1 MSEAAGTDPLTWR
14 AYAGVGVVWLAA
26 TELLELGG
34 VTAEGPYRWLAAVVF
49 VTLGAACWVNGRR
62 CGALHC
68 RISGPGYVVI
78 GLVAVASA
86 LGAIDAAV
94 GALTVAFLVVAG
106 TSLAIEAALET
117 SRREDLEPAAGEKE
131 GTDGPQP

>member
-1 MSEAAGTDPLTWR
+1 MSEAGETEPLTWR
-14 AYAGVGVVWLAA
+14 AYAGVGVLWLAA
-26 TELLELGG
+26 TQLLELGG
-34 VTAEGPYRWLAAVVF
+34 VTAEAPYRWLAAVVF
-49 VTLGAACWVNGRR
+49 VTLGVACWVNGRR

-86 LGAIDAAV
+86 LGAIDVSVAT
-94 GALTVAFLVVAG
+94 LTVAFLVVAG
-106 TSLAIEAALET
+106 ASLVVEAALET
-117 SRREDLEPAAGEKE
+117 SRREGVEPAAGEKE